1 MSTTSLLPYFP
12 SEETLHRINDF
23 KRYLFELG
31 LHPAT
36 IASYVTDVRQF
47 HEYLA
52 GMGEVNA
59 MPPTRLHITRYR
71 IHLLEL
77 RLKITTVNKK
87 INSLAAYGRFLQE
100 EGILGAPVVHPRR
113 DRIAI
118 ATGSEREVEAF
129 TDEEVTRILF
139 HTQQPSFSLRNR
151 LIVEMLL
158 YTGLRVSELC
168 DIRLADVDFLTS
180 TLKVTGKGGKYRE
193 IPLKPNL
200 AAVIRD
206 YLHTERKECQ
216 GRNKNGSPAISMLR

>member
-1 MSTTSLLPYFP
+1 MITSLLAH
-12 SEETLHRINDF
+12 SLSVEILHRLDDF
-23 KRYLFELG
+23 KQYLFELG

-59 MPPTRLHITRYR
+59 MPPTRLQVTRYR
-71 IHLLEL
+71 TRLLDQ
-77 RLKITTVNKK
+77 RLKVATMNKK
-87 INSLAAYGRFLQE
+87 INSLAAYDRYLLEKGVLKSP
-100 EGILGAPVVHPRR
+100 IVHPRR

-129 TDEEVTRILF
+129 MDEEVTRILF
-139 HTQQPSFSLRNR
+139 HAQQPSFSLRNR
-151 LIVEMLL
+151 LIVEILL

-168 DIRLADVDFLTS
+168 DIQLADVDLLTS

-193 IPLKPNL
+193 IPLKPEL

-206 YLHTERKECQ
+206 YLFM
-216 GRNKNGSPAISMLR
+216 AI